1 MVRLKL
7 VPLIVVAAVCLL
19 CVAGVSS
26 AFGSVGWKVDVVGE
40 PSGVSAAG
48 AVACELESKCDK
60 YQLLIL
66 NAGNTASKGVVK
78 LTDTLPAGIKVT
90 GHFSGYNRGVFEGEQ
105 WECSTTENGEK
116 REVLG
121 CTFGGAGEGES
132 VAAGHYAPILE
143 VKVSNPSQAVQ
154 EESEAGE
161 LAGRGPLVLTD
172 DAVVGGGGAPVSAS
186 ASVRSP
192 VSWRS
197 PSFEVGE
204 FGFEPD
210 GTEAGL
216 SSGAG
221 GHPWSVTTTLG
232 VPSVLA
238 PEGSKKSSRLTNY
251 EPVENIKSVVVEL
264 PLGFLGDPRA
274 LGSPAE
280 GECTQTELGTD
291 AREEVAEKPLGLEKC
306 PAGSRVGVFGVTG
319 STLNTGGF
327 EFSGREGNG
336 DASPVF
342 SIVPEA
348 GFPAEFGFTYAEQEI
363 YLYASVVHTPEGY
376 RLRVDVPG
384 LPTALETMSTSLT
397 LFGEPGLLNG
407 SGSTAAFLSNP
418 VNCSGEPLDARV
430 ELESWDDPGHPV
442 SREATAYPGLTG
454 CNLLQLGASVAASL
468 AFGPSGASEGGT
480 TQADTPSAFTTVLT
494 VPQTSGFSEAA
505 TPPLRSATVTLPV
518 GVSLDPA
525 ASQGLVGCEAEGPE
539 GINIGSDDVGPGG
552 RDLGDP
558 EATELGAGHAG
569 GDGSKYDDGLYH
581 TAPGRCPA
589 ASTVGTVEAVTPVL
603 ASPLHGHMYVAT
615 PRCGGAGQS
624 ACTEASAVN
633 GELFGVY
640 LEVAGSGVIVKLPGT
655 LSADPQTGQL
665 TVSFREDPQFPV
677 GELKLQVHGG
687 PRAPLANPQTCG
699 AASTSSVLEPWGA
712 PQAPSV
718 TSTSMFAVTGCAASM
733 PFSPSFAAGTTSPAA
748 GAYSPFTLT
757 VSRQDGEQDLV
768 GLEETMPPGLLAK
781 LAGVALCGEARAN
794 AGACGP
800 ESEIGT
806 VTVLAG
812 AGSEPLPETGRVY
825 LTGPYNHGPF
835 GISVVVPAVAGPF
848 NLGNV
853 VVRGSIRI
861 NPSTAQ
867 ATVVSNPFPT
877 IIDGVPLR
885 VKTVNVTLTREDFTF
900 NPTSCAPLHVT
911 ATVTAEQGASASVS
925 SPFQASGCPD
935 LPFKPVFTASTQ
947 GHTSLTDG
955 ASLTV
960 KVAQNPGEAN
970 IHAVDLQLPAALPA
984 RLSTLSKACTEAQFA
999 ADPAGCPATS
1009 VIGTAVARTPILDS
1023 ALTGPA
1029 YIVSHGGAAYPDV
1042 EFVLQGEGI
1051 EIVLDGGTSIK
1062 KGILYSS
1069 FEAIPDAPIASFET
1083 ILPEGPHSGL
1093 TANGKSLCQTTVT
1106 KKVRV
1111 RKRITVRV
1119 HGHIKHTTRYV
1130 KRTIKT
1136 PRPLTMPTTI
1146 IGQNGATIKQNTTI
1160 TPTGCPAGKQQGVK
1174 PAGKRPAGKKR
1185 SHTRN
1190 KAANHK

>member
-1 MVRLKL
+1 MFSL
-7 VPLIVVAAVCLL
+7 VVVVCLSGL
-19 CVAGVSS
+19 VDVSY
-26 AFGSVGWKVDVVGE
+26 AFGSVGWKVGVVGE
-40 PSGVSAAG
+40 PSVVSAAG
-48 AVACELESKCDK
+48 GVECELEEKCDK
-60 YQLLIL
+60 YQLLVL
-66 NAGNTASKGVVK
+66 NVGSSGSSGVVR
-78 LTDTLPAGIKVT
+78 LTDTLPAGIRVT
-90 GHFSGYNRGVFEGEQ
+90 GHNSSHNGGFKGEQ
-105 WECSTTENGEK
+105 WECSTSENGEK
-116 REVLG
+116 RVVLA
-121 CTFGGAGEGES
+121 CSFGGAGQGES
-132 VAAGHYAPILE
+132 IAAGQYAPILE
-143 VKVSNPSQAVQ
+143 VRVSNPSQVMQ

-161 LAGRGPLVLTD
+161 RAGQGPLVLTD
-172 DAVVGGGGAPVSAS
+172 GVVVNGGGVAGSVSAS
-186 ASVRSP
+186 VSSRVSSRPP
-192 VSWRS
+192 V
-197 PSFEVGE
+197 FEVGE
-204 FGFEPD
+204 FSFEPD
-210 GTEAGL
+210 GAEGGF
-216 SSGAG
+216 SGVGG

-238 PEGSKKSSRLTNY
+238 PEGSKKSSRKTNF
-251 EPVENIKSVVVEL
+251 EPVENIKNVVVEL
-264 PLGFLGDPRA
+264 PLGFVGDPQA
-274 LGSPAE
+274 LGSPAV
-280 GECTQTELGTD
+280 GECTQTELRRDT
-291 AREEVAEKPLGLEKC
+291 EEEILGGKSLGVEKC
-306 PAGSRVGVFGVTG
+306 PVTSRVGVFGVTG
-319 STLNTGGF
+319 ATLSTGQF
-327 EFSGREGNG
+327 EFTEREHSGS
-336 DASPVF
+336 ASPVF
-342 SIVPEA
+342 NIVPEK
-348 GFPAEFGFTYAEQEI
+348 GFPAEFGFTYAEQAV
-363 YLYASVVHTPEGY
+363 YMYASVVHTPEGY
-376 RLRVDVPG
+376 RLRIDIPG
-384 LPTALETMSTSLT
+384 VPTALETMSTSLT

-418 VNCSGEPLDARV
+418 ANCSGEPLKARV

-442 SREATAYPGLTG
+442 SRETTAYPTLTS
-454 CNLLQLGASVAASL
+454 CNLLQLGASVGASL
-468 AFGPSGASEGGT
+468 MFAPSGASEEGAA
-480 TQADTPSAFTTVLT
+480 QADTPSAFTTVLSI
-494 VPQTSGFSEAA
+494 PQTSGFSETAS
-505 TPPLRSATVTLPV
+505 PPLKSATVTLPA
-518 GVSLDPA
+518 GVSLNPA
-525 ASQGLVGCEAEGPE
+525 AGQGLVSCRPEGPE

-552 RDLGDP
+552 QDFGDP

-569 GDGSKYDDGLYH
+569 GDGSEYDDGVYH
-581 TAPGRCPA
+581 TAPGHCPA
-589 ASTVGTVEAVTPVL
+589 ASTVGTVEVVTPVL
-603 ASPLHGHMYVAT
+603 AEPLRGHIYVAT
-615 PRCGGAGQS
+615 PKCGGAGQP
-624 ACTEASAVN
+624 ACTETSATN

-640 LEVAGSGVIVKLPGT
+640 LEVAGSGVIVKIAGT
-655 LSADPQTGQL
+655 LSANPQTGQL
-665 TVSFREDPQFPV
+665 TAKFKEDPQFPFS
-677 GELKLQVHGG
+677 ELKLQTHGG

-699 AASTSSVLEPWGA
+699 QASTSSVLEPWGA
-712 PQAPSV
+712 PEAPSV
-718 TSTSMFAVTGCAASM
+718 TTTSAFTVSGCGASM
-733 PFSPSFAAGTTSPAA
+733 PFAPSLTAGTISPSA
-748 GAYSPFTLT
+748 GAYSQFTLT
-757 VSRQDGEQDLV
+757 LARQDGEQDLV

-1160 TPTGCPAGKQQGVK
+1160 TPTGCATYKKTTGKHTTKNTPPHKKHHHTHHIPANTNN
-1174 PAGKRPAGKKR
+1174 PA
-1185 SHTRN
+1185 
-1190 KAANHK
+1190 